1 MAMMMHGHGFLLGQK
16 IGMHARIIATAA
28 IYQKVDRRGG
38 GEEVGGE
45 LGERV
50 KGGNEREGR
59 EEGRGGRELGG
70 RRERG
75 GRCGREEERWREG
88 GGREEGERWE
98 RGRRGRRE
106 EEEAEEGRKRCREGG
121 GREGRLWRGRRGEG
135 GEGRR
140 VVASGWLLAQL
151 QFICVLCHSSG
162 ADSESGVHQPDLHW
176 SCSQPCIQ

>member
-45 LGERV
+45 VGERV

-70 RRERG
+70 RREGG

-88 GGREEGERWE
+88 GGR
-98 RGRRGRRE
+98 RE
-106 EEEAEEGRKRCREGG
+106 KG
-121 GREGRLWRGRRGEG
+121 GREGEAAGERRKRQERGERGVGREVGERGGCGEEEEEKEERGEG
-135 GEGRR
+135 L
-140 VVASGWLLAQL
+140 VASGWLLAQL